1 MKSETFK
8 EVMQYILYLF
18 SEQPIVINTSLSKKL
33 IEKFGLSRYQV
44 YRLIKKLEKEGVI
57 ETYRVSRKLYSITL
71 TNPSK
76 VVDLIKCGH
85 ARNKKTSNTTI
96 ENEQDTK
103 QLLRHARELLKPKWK
118 RINSNHKEAIE
129 KYGLKATLTE
139 EEREEVTA
147 LFELWLMS
155 AIDKVIWLRK
165 PDGTDKFLPYVTRF
179 TDKSKALEIL
189 KKAENCFNT
198 AKSMYNSGVFLT
210 ITLPPIFPQR
220 LALWILTF
228 LVHRIKAK
236 ILRDYKES
244 KPHIRVNEP
253 QSSWNPHSHIIIFGI
268 DFLMPKSELTQYLE
282 KHLNNFLNNLGRHYK
297 KTINKKATDY
307 DVLALNVL
315 GSIYAKKY
323 IKYKKQHHGYV
334 GPINW
339 ITRIQMKDGILV
351 FENPPPD
358 RRNEHGAV
366 KLARDGG
373 GQSVFDYLKYYM
385 ISNVIEAKEIQE
397 NGVSKVKN
405 MSLPWYWFNRMP
417 FFYASK
423 VLRSNQKKRV
433 PAGWEFI
440 GAFRKSENNWIMEL
454 IERSSIEVIFPKAVI

>member
-8 EVMQYILYLF
+8 EVMQYLLYLF
-18 SEQPIVINTSLSKKL
+18 SEQPIIVNTSLTKKL
-33 IEKFGLSRYQV
+33 SEKFNLSRYQV

-76 VVDLIKCGH
+76 VVDLIKCEP
-85 ARNKKTSNTTI
+85 ARNPETSNTI
-96 ENEQDTK
+96 QEDEPDTK

-129 KYGLKATLTE
+129 KYGLKATMTE
-139 EEREEVTA
+139 EEREEVA
-147 LFELWLMS
+147 SLFELWLMDTE
-155 AIDKVIWLRK
+155 DKILWFK
-165 PDGTDKFLPYVTRF
+165 KQDGTDEFLPYITRF
-179 TDKSKALEIL
+179 NSKTKALEIL
-189 KKAENCFNT
+189 RKAENCFNT
-198 AKSMYNSGVFLT
+198 AKSMYDFGIFLT

-236 ILRDYKES
+236 ILRAYKES

-253 QSSWNPHSHIIIFGI
+253 QASWNPHTHIIIFGV
-268 DFLMPKSELTQYLE
+268 DYLMPKDELTQYLE

-315 GSIYAKKY
+315 ESIYAKKY
-323 IKYKKQHHGYV
+323 AKYKKQHKKYV

-339 ITRIQMKDGILV
+339 ITRIRVENDTLV

-358 RRNEHGAV
+358 RKNEHGAI
-366 KLARDGG
+366 KTLNDGG
-373 GQSVFDYLKYYM
+373 SESVLDYLKYYM

-405 MSLPWYWFNRMP
+405 LSIVWYWFNRMP

-423 VLRSNQKKRV
+423 ILRTDQKKRTK
-433 PAGWEFI
+433 AGWEFI
-440 GAFRKSENNWIMEL
+440 GAFRLKENNWLE
-454 IERSSIEVIFPKAVI
+454 ERIKESRIEVIFHKAII

>member
-1 MKSETFK
+1 MEKETFK
-8 EVMQYILYLF
+8 EVMQYLLYLF
-18 SEQPIVINTSLSKKL
+18 SEQPIIVNTSLTKKL
-33 IEKFGLSRYQV
+33 SEKFNLSRYQV
-44 YRLIKKLEKEGVI
+44 YRLVKRLEKEGVI

-76 VVDLIKCGH
+76 VVDLIKCEP
-85 ARNKKTSNTTI
+85 ARNPETSNT
-96 ENEQDTK
+96 EREGEPNTK
-103 QLLRHARELLKPKWK
+103 ELLRHARELLKPRW
-118 RINSNHKEAIE
+118 RRQNSNHKEATD
-129 KYGLKATLTE
+129 KYMLKTTLTE
-139 EEREEVTA
+139 EEREEVA
-147 LFELWLMS
+147 SLFELWLMDVQ
-155 AIDKVIWLRK
+155 DKVLWFRK
-165 PDGTDKFLPYVTRF
+165 PDGTDEFLPYVTRF

-189 KKAENCFNT
+189 RKAENCFQN
-198 AKSMYNSGVFLT
+198 ALSMHNLGIFLT

-228 LVHRIKAK
+228 LTHRIKAK
-236 ILRDYKES
+236 ILRAYKES

-253 QSSWNPHSHIIIFGI
+253 QASWNPHTHIIIFGI
-268 DFLMPKSELTQYLE
+268 DFLMNKNELTQYLE

-307 DVLALNVL
+307 DIMALNLL

-323 IKYKKQHHGYV
+323 AKYKKQHKKYV

-358 RRNEHGAV
+358 RGNEHGAV
-366 KLARDGG
+366 KTMKDGG
-373 GQSVFDYLKYYM
+373 DQSVFDYLKYYM
-385 ISNVIEAKEIQE
+385 VSAVMEAKEIQE

-423 VLRSNQKKRV
+423 ILRSSQKKRI

-440 GAFRKSENNWIMEL
+440 GAFRLKESNWLAEL
-454 IERSSIEVIFPKAVI
+454 MERSSIEVIFQKAVI